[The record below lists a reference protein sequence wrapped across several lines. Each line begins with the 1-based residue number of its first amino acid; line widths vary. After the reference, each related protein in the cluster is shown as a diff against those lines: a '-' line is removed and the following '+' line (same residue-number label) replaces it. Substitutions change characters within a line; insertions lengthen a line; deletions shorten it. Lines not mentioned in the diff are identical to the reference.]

1 MIRGNYPKA
10 GLATAAY
17 FLVTGIVIGGWAA
30 AIPMIKARL
39 GEGTGVFGA
48 ALFAMAGGAVLAM
61 PLAGALINRFG
72 SRPIVGIA
80 GLLIGIL
87 YLGPVLSTTLPAF
100 IVTGFAF
107 GAVMGVLDVAMNTQ
121 GLAVEQQSSR
131 PLMSGLHGAYSVG
144 GLIGA
149 LLGGVLVDLFGLI
162 VQALI
167 ISLLCIGT
175 VLFARPHLLPSAV
188 DKGLST
194 THFGWPTWRTLR
206 LGVLCFLTLMGEG
219 AFVDWS
225 GLFLQTRFEVDA
237 GFAATGFAM
246 FSAGMAVS
254 RFAGDALRVRFGA
267 VRLVRWSAVF
277 TMAGTAA
284 GLLSP
289 NPVLTVVLFVL
300 AGIGIGNIAPVLFA
314 GGGRLEP
321 NAPGRGIAAVTTLG
335 YSGLLAGP
343 PLIGIIAEFSGLGPA
358 LWLIVFAAFIIALG
372 ARAVRALD

>member
-1 MIRGNYPKA
+1 
-10 GLATAAY
+10 
-17 FLVTGIVIGGWAA
+17 
-30 AIPMIKARL
+30 
-39 GEGTGVFGA
+39 
-48 ALFAMAGGAVLAM
+48 
-61 PLAGALINRFG
+61 
-72 SRPIVGIA
+72 
-80 GLLIGIL
+80 LIGVL
-87 YLGPVLSTTLPAF
+87 YLGPVLSPTLAAF
-100 IVTGFAF
+100 IITGFVF

-121 GLAVEQQSSR
+121 GLAVEQQSAR

-149 LLGGVLVDLFGLI
+149 LLGGVLVDLLGLMG
-162 VQALI
+162 QAVI
-167 ISLLCIGT
+167 ISLICSST

-194 THFGWPTWRTLR
+194 THFGWPTWHTLG

-254 RFAGDALRVRFGA
+254 RFAGDGLRMRFGA

-284 GLLSP
+284 GLLSS
-289 NPVLTVVLFVL
+289 NPVLTVAMFVL

-358 LWLIVFAAFIIALG
+358 LWLIVLSAFIIALG
-372 ARAVRALD
+372 SRAVRALD